1 MREVDHRPTGHLR
14 THGDGLAAH
23 GHPLK
28 RISNLYH
35 RRELAIAA
43 APSAPSCADAI
54 HLWSPVMLSISPL
67 EFLAAFALSFLG
79 GALLAAC
86 HCKHV
91 GKVQREAYSRMRGV
105 SIHA

>member
-1 MREVDHRPTGHLR
+1 
-14 THGDGLAAH
+14 
-23 GHPLK
+23 
-28 RISNLYH
+28 
-35 RRELAIAA
+35 
-43 APSAPSCADAI
+43 
-54 HLWSPVMLSISPL
+54 MLPISPL

-91 GKVQREAYSRMRGV
+91 GKVQREAYSRMREV